1 MTDWGIRGYN
11 AWCYYHSVILVL
23 SWPESIV
30 KNIIKEN
37 GNLKDN
43 YCIKQLTQTQ
53 FKQWDAYVKSHQQ
66 GSFFHLSGWKSV
78 IEKSF
83 SHVCYFLYIKKNET
97 ICGVLPLV
105 EVKSKLFGHAL
116 VSTPFCVYGGAI
128 ADSPDIVRQLEN
140 EACQLA
146 EKLNVDY
153 LELRYK
159 EEQDSTLLLKQAHS
173 TFGCEI
179 AEGGDKILAS
189 IKKKQRAVIRHSL
202 KNELNCSTSNN
213 SGFSTSGND
222 DFNDFYQLLS
232 TSYRNLGTPIFTK
245 RYFENLMSVF
255 SGCSDVT
262 VIRDKDNH
270 PSSAVMNFYFN
281 EQVLP
286 YYGGGNDS
294 ARGLKSADFM
304 YYQVMCYAQ
313 EKGKTWFDFGRSKN
327 DSGPYKYKKNWGM
340 EPKSLY
346 YYYHLVKAD
355 ELPNLSPNN
364 PKYKFFISMWQKLPL
379 KVSQFIGPFLS
390 KYLG

>member
-1 MTDWGIRGYN
+1 MF
-11 AWCYYHSVILVL
+11 S
-23 SWPESIV
+23 
-30 KNIIKEN
+30 
-37 GNLKDN
+37 
-43 YCIKQLTQTQ
+43 
-53 FKQWDAYVKSHQQ
+53 QWDKYVKTHQQ
-66 GSFFHLSGWKSV
+66 ASFFHLSGWQTV

-83 SHVCYFLYIKKNET
+83 NHPCYFLYAEKDGS

-105 EVKSKLFGHAL
+105 EVKSSLFGHAL
-116 VSTPFCVYGGAI
+116 ISTPFCVYGGAI
-128 ADSPDIVRQLEN
+128 ADTVEIVRQLEQ
-140 EACQLA
+140 EACQIA
-146 EKLNVDY
+146 ERLQVDH

-159 EEQDSTLLLKQAHS
+159 EVQDSSLLLKQAHS
-173 TFGCEI
+173 TFGVEI
-179 AEGGDKILAS
+179 VEGSDKILAS

-202 KNELNCSTSNN
+202 KNELNSSISSNKN
-213 SGFSTSGND
+213 

-245 RYFENLMSVF
+245 RYFENLMTVF
-255 SGCSDVT
+255 ADDSDVA
-262 VIRDKDNH
+262 VIRDKNNQ
-270 PSSAVMNFYFN
+270 PSSAVLNFYFN

-304 YYQVMCYAQ
+304 YYQVMCHAQ
-313 EKGKTWFDFGRSKN
+313 EKGKKWFDFGRSKN

-346 YYYHLVKAD
+346 YYYYLVKAE

-364 PKYKFFISMWQKLPL
+364 PKYKFFIAMWQKLPL
-379 KVSQFIGPFLS
+379 KLSQFMGPFLS

>member
-1 MTDWGIRGYN
+1 MINNCEIKR
-11 AWCYYHSVILVL
+11 L
-23 SWPESIV
+23 SPA
-30 KNIIKEN
+30 
-37 GNLKDN
+37 
-43 YCIKQLTQTQ
+43 Q
-53 FKQWDAYVKSHQQ
+53 FTLWDDYVKTHQQ
-66 GSFFHLSGWKSV
+66 GSFFHLSGWQNV
-78 IEKSF
+78 IEQSF
-83 SHVCYFLYIKKNET
+83 NHPCYFLYAYKEGS

-128 ADSPDIVRQLEN
+128 ADSDDIVRQLEQ

-146 EKLNVDY
+146 EQLQVDY

-159 EEQDSTLLLKQAHS
+159 EAQASSLLLKQAHS
-173 TFGCEI
+173 TFGCNI
-179 AEGGDKILAS
+179 AEDSDKILAS

-202 KNELNCSTSNN
+202 KNDLNCSISDNSN
-213 SGFSTSGND
+213 TSGSGKK
-222 DFNDFYQLLS
+222 DFTDFYQLLS

-245 RYFENLMSVF
+245 RYFENLMATF
-255 SGCSDVT
+255 GDCSDIA
-262 VIRDKDNH
+262 VIRDKNNQ

-304 YYQVMCYAQ
+304 YYQVMCHAQ
-313 EKGKTWFDFGRSKN
+313 EKDKTWFDFGRSKN

-340 EPKSLY
+340 EPQPLH
-346 YYYHLVKAD
+346 YYYHLVNAS

-364 PKYKFFISMWQKLPL
+364 PKYKFFINMWQKLPL
-379 KVSQFIGPFLS
+379 KVSQIVGPFLS

>member
-1 MTDWGIRGYN
+1 
-11 AWCYYHSVILVL
+11 
-23 SWPESIV
+23 
-30 KNIIKEN
+30 
-37 GNLKDN
+37 LKDN
-43 YCIKQLTQTQ
+43 YCIKQLTPTH
-53 FKQWDAYVKSHQQ
+53 FKQWDDYVKSHQQ
-66 GSFFHLSGWKSV
+66 GSFFHLSGWKIV
-78 IEKSF
+78 IEESF
-83 SHVCYFLYIKKNET
+83 SHACYFLYIKKDDK

-105 EVKSKLFGHAL
+105 EVKSILFGHAL
-116 VSTPFCVYGGAI
+116 ISTPFCVYGGAI
-128 ADSPDIVRQLEN
+128 ADSDLLTRALED

-146 EKLNVDY
+146 EKLHVDY

-159 EEQDSTLLLKQAHS
+159 EKQDSSLLLKQAHS

-179 AEGGDKILAS
+179 AENSDQILAN

-202 KNELNCSTSNN
+202 KNELT
-213 SGFSTSGND
+213 FSLETDKKNLH
-222 DFNDFYQLLS
+222 DFYRLLS

-245 RYFENLMSVF
+245 RYFENLIETF
-255 SGCSDVT
+255 GDCSDI
-262 VIRDKDNH
+262 VIIKNKENQ
-270 PSSAVMNFYFN
+270 PSSTVMNFYFQD
-281 EQVLP
+281 QVLP

-304 YYQVMCYAQ
+304 YYQVMCHAQ

-340 EPKSLY
+340 EAKPLY
-346 YYYHLVKAD
+346 YYYHLVNAK

-379 KVSQFIGPFLS
+379 KVSQFVGPFLS

>member
-1 MTDWGIRGYN
+1 MKNNCEIKR
-11 AWCYYHSVILVL
+11 L
-23 SWPESIV
+23 SSA
-30 KNIIKEN
+30 
-37 GNLKDN
+37 
-43 YCIKQLTQTQ
+43 Q
-53 FKQWDAYVKSHQQ
+53 FAQWDDYVKAHQQ
-66 GSFFHLSGWKSV
+66 GSFFHLSGWQSV
-78 IEKSF
+78 IEQSF
-83 SHVCYFLYIKKNET
+83 NHPCYFLYAYKDGRV
-97 ICGVLPLV
+97 CGVLPLV

-128 ADSPDIVRQLEN
+128 ADSSDIVRQLEQ

-146 EKLNVDY
+146 EQLQVDY

-159 EEQDSTLLLKQAHS
+159 EAQESTLLLKQAHS
-173 TFGCEI
+173 TFGCDI
-179 AEGGDKILAS
+179 AEDSDKILAS

-202 KNELNCSTSNN
+202 KNELKCSITDGS
-213 SGFSTSGND
+213 SVSSSTKND
-222 DFNDFYQLLS
+222 FADFYQLLS

-245 RYFENLMSVF
+245 HYFENLMTTF
-255 SGCSDVT
+255 GDCSDIA
-262 VIRDKDNH
+262 VIRDNNNQ

-304 YYQVMCYAQ
+304 YYQVMCHAQ

-340 EPKSLY
+340 EPQPLH
-346 YYYHLVKAD
+346 YYYHLVNAS

-364 PKYKFFISMWQKLPL
+364 PKYKFFINMWQKLPL
-379 KVSQFIGPFLS
+379 KVSQIVGPFLS

>member
-1 MTDWGIRGYN
+1 MF
-11 AWCYYHSVILVL
+11 S
-23 SWPESIV
+23 
-30 KNIIKEN
+30 
-37 GNLKDN
+37 
-43 YCIKQLTQTQ
+43 
-53 FKQWDAYVKSHQQ
+53 QWDKYVKTHQQ
-66 GSFFHLSGWKSV
+66 ASFFHLSGWQTV

-83 SHVCYFLYIKKNET
+83 NHPCYFLYAEKDGS

-105 EVKSKLFGHAL
+105 EVKSSLFGHAL
-116 VSTPFCVYGGAI
+116 ISTPFCVYGGAI
-128 ADSPDIVRQLEN
+128 ADTVEIVRQLEQ
-140 EACQLA
+140 EACQIA
-146 EKLNVDY
+146 ERLQVDH

-159 EEQDSTLLLKQAHS
+159 EVQDSSLLLKQAHS
-173 TFGCEI
+173 TFGVEI
-179 AEGGDKILAS
+179 VEGSDKILAS

-202 KNELNCSTSNN
+202 KNELNSSISSNKN
-213 SGFSTSGND
+213 

-245 RYFENLMSVF
+245 RYFENLMTVF
-255 SGCSDVT
+255 ADDSDVA
-262 VIRDKDNH
+262 VIRDKNNQ
-270 PSSAVMNFYFN
+270 PSSAVLNFYFN

-304 YYQVMCYAQ
+304 YYQVMCHAQ
-313 EKGKTWFDFGRSKN
+313 GKGKKWFDFGRSKN

-346 YYYHLVKAD
+346 YYYYLVKAE

-364 PKYKFFISMWQKLPL
+364 PKYKFFIAMWQKLPL
-379 KVSQFIGPFLS
+379 KLSQFMGPFLS

>member
-1 MTDWGIRGYN
+1 MTNNR
-11 AWCYYHSVILVL
+11 
-23 SWPESIV
+23 E
-30 KNIIKEN
+30 
-37 GNLKDN
+37 
-43 YCIKQLTQTQ
+43 IKQLSIAD
-53 FKQWDAYVKSHQQ
+53 FVQWDDYVKKHHK
-66 GSFFHLSGWKSV
+66 GSFFHLSGWKTV

-83 SHVCYFLYIKKNET
+83 NHTCYFLYAHHDNQIT
-97 ICGVLPLV
+97 GVLPLV

-116 VSTPFCVYGGAI
+116 ISTPFCVYGGAI
-128 ADSPDIVRQLEN
+128 ADNNEIVRQLEK

-146 EKLNVDY
+146 EQLQVDY

-159 EEQDSTLLLKQAHS
+159 DAQESDLLLKQAHS

-179 AEGGDKILAS
+179 AEDSDKILAA

-202 KNELNCSTSNN
+202 KNELHCSISEN
-213 SGFSTSGND
+213 SSIAPSFKK
-222 DFNDFYQLLS
+222 DFIDFYQLLS
-232 TSYRNLGTPIFTK
+232 TSYRNLGTPIFTQ
-245 RYFENLMSVF
+245 RYFKNLMLTF
-255 SGCSDVT
+255 SDCSDLT
-262 VIRDKDNH
+262 VIRDKNNQ

-304 YYQVMCYAQ
+304 YYQVMCHAQ

-340 EPKSLY
+340 APQPLHY
-346 YYYHLVKAD
+346 YYYLVKAD
-355 ELPNLSPNN
+355 SLPNLSPNN
-364 PKYKFFISMWQKLPL
+364 PKYKFFINMWQKMPL
-379 KVSQFIGPFLS
+379 KISQVIGPFLS